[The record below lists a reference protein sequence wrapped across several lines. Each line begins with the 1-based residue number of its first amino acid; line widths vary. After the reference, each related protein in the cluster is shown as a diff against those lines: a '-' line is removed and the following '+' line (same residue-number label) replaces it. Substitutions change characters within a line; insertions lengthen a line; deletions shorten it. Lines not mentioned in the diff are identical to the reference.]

1 MSRVVLTL
9 LAFVALLLGPA
20 SVAAAAEDSAGA
32 VYTLTNTAANA
43 VIVYDR
49 SASGALTWSGTFP
62 TGGRGGSL
70 GSQGAVVTSKD
81 GRWLYAVDAGS
92 NDIAVFKISEDTLV
106 WSDRIASGGTQPVS
120 VTTSHDLVYVVNAAS
135 HSIAGFRSNDGKL
148 SAIAGSIQTFTGNGA
163 AQIQFSPSGR
173 ALVVTEK
180 TTSTL
185 DVFVVG
191 KDDVAGPATA
201 YASSRATPFGF
212 AFGRHGDLVVSEAA
226 GAAPLSAASSYDLSK
241 DRTLTPIS
249 RSVPTTQAA
258 AYDMYEGRAGR
269 MTRGDFATVEE
280 VAPSPLEAARKL
292 VAEGAEWL
300 HIIDLDGS
308 RTGKPANLDHL
319 RAIANRFTVKI
330 QAGGGIRDFDTA
342 EAFAEAGASR
352 IVVGTA
358 AIDDPEL
365 IGRLVDR
372 HADGLAVSVDARNGM
387 VTTDGWTETTKVRAV
402 DLMQRLALTGVPT
415 VIYTNVSIDGTLQ
428 GLDLAST
435 EAVARAFG
443 GDIIYSG
450 GVGSLEDIAALAK
463 LRHRGLR
470 GVIVGRALYLGRFTL
485 KDALRVARD
494 GTAR

>member
-1 MSRVVLTL
+1 
-9 LAFVALLLGPA
+9 
-20 SVAAAAEDSAGA
+20 
-32 VYTLTNTAANA
+32 
-43 VIVYDR
+43 VIVYP
-49 SASGALTWSGTFP
+49 AI
-62 TGGRGGSL
+62 
-70 GSQGAVVTSKD
+70 
-81 GRWLYAVDAGS
+81 
-92 NDIAVFKISEDTLV
+92 DI
-106 WSDRIASGGTQPVS
+106 
-120 VTTSHDLVYVVNAAS
+120 
-135 HSIAGFRSNDGKL
+135 
-148 SAIAGSIQTFTGNGA
+148 
-163 AQIQFSPSGR
+163 
-173 ALVVTEK
+173 
-180 TTSTL
+180 
-185 DVFVVG
+185 
-191 KDDVAGPATA
+191 
-201 YASSRATPFGF
+201 
-212 AFGRHGDLVVSEAA
+212 
-226 GAAPLSAASSYDLSK
+226 
-241 DRTLTPIS
+241 
-249 RSVPTTQAA
+249 
-258 AYDMYEGRAGR
+258 YEGRAVR
-269 MTRGDFATVEE
+269 MTRGDFATVEQ

-292 VAEGAEWL
+292 VAE
-300 HIIDLDGS
+300 
-308 RTGKPANLDHL
+308 NLDHI

-485 KDALRVARD
+485 KDALRVAGD
-494 GTAR
+494 GTPR